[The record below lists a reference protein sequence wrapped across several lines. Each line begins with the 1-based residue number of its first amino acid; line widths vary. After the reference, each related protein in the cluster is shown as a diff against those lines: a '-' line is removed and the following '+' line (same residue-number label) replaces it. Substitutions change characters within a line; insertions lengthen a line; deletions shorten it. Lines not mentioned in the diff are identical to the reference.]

1 MARLTM
7 LPLDGV
13 ESAATDG
20 NLVNQD
26 VFRILAHRPQA
37 AAALSTCINA
47 LYSTGTLK
55 KRLLELVRLRIAFHN
70 QCRSCMSIRF
80 SSAVDDGVDDELV
93 CSLERP
99 AESLGLT
106 DADRVAL
113 KYADL
118 FATNHLAIDDGV
130 YDELRRYYDE
140 GEIVELGLHCALCV
154 GTGRMAATWNVVDHV
169 PEAFRA
175 DGLVAPWEGSQLIV
189 HEAREDHLEG
199 L

>member
-55 KRLLELVRLRIAFHN
+55 KRLLELVRLVLAFHN

-93 CSLERP
+93 CSLNDPLNR
-99 AESLGLT
+99 SG
-106 DADRVAL
+106 
-113 KYADL
+113 
-118 FATNHLAIDDGV
+118 
-130 YDELRRYYDE
+130 
-140 GEIVELGLHCALCV
+140 
-154 GTGRMAATWNVVDHV
+154 
-169 PEAFRA
+169 
-175 DGLVAPWEGSQLIV
+175 
-189 HEAREDHLEG
+189 
-199 L
+199 